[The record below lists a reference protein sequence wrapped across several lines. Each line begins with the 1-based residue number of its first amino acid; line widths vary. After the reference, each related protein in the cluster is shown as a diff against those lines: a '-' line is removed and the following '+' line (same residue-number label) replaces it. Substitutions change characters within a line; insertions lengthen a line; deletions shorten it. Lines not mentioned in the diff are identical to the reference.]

1 MLTKFEVKNY
11 AGFEK
16 TITFDLT
23 SKRKIDYNKNFV
35 EKGIIKK
42 ALIYGPNGSGKS
54 SLCMAIMDITY
65 HLVDKEKMNI
75 PNYKYF
81 YCGCDQ
87 EIAEFTYWFKF
98 DGKTVKY
105 SYTKYAPT
113 LLGFES
119 LYINNDLVY
128 EFNYMH
134 QAHFVNKIEGA
145 QNLNFNGIT
154 PQISGIKY
162 IFKNTILPEKSVVSR
177 LIKYVEGMLLFR
189 SLTEGNNY
197 VGFSNGSESLSSI
210 VIRNNKVDDFK
221 EFLMKQGLNYDL
233 VKYTDQNNTE
243 NLGIRFANGK
253 ILPFNSI
260 ISSGTKTMWLF
271 YCWMLEFNNVT
282 LLIMDEFDAYYHY
295 GTAQSILEL
304 TNSQN
309 NMQTI
314 ITTHN
319 IALMNNKVTR
329 PDCCFIIDGN
339 KIDSLFNLSKTEIR
353 KKSNLQKLYMEGKF
367 TNVLE

>member
-23 SKRKIDYNKNFV
+23 SKRKIDYNKSFV

-98 DGKTVKY
+98 DGKIVKY

-119 LYINNDLVY
+119 LYINNEYMGFYVLLDAFKLSWV
-128 EFNYMH
+128 EFEYDDIDSTSLY
-134 QAHFVNKIEGA
+134 QC
-145 QNLNFNGIT
+145 
-154 PQISGIKY
+154 
-162 IFKNTILPEKSVVSR
+162 KS
-177 LIKYVEGMLLFR
+177 
-189 SLTEGNNY
+189 
-197 VGFSNGSESLSSI
+197 
-210 VIRNNKVDDFK
+210 RNNF
-221 EFLMKQGLNYDL
+221 E
-233 VKYTDQNNTE
+233 
-243 NLGIRFANGK
+243 
-253 ILPFNSI
+253 
-260 ISSGTKTMWLF
+260 
-271 YCWMLEFNNVT
+271 
-282 LLIMDEFDAYYHY
+282 
-295 GTAQSILEL
+295 
-304 TNSQN
+304 
-309 NMQTI
+309 
-314 ITTHN
+314 
-319 IALMNNKVTR
+319 
-329 PDCCFIIDGN
+329 
-339 KIDSLFNLSKTEIR
+339 
-353 KKSNLQKLYMEGKF
+353 
-367 TNVLE
+367 